1 MLRCLNRLE
10 RFDEGL
16 SGSVNGDAR
25 ERVAP
30 LSAAEESDLVNRVR
44 LRVGLVFQNFNLFPH
59 LSALEN
65 VIEAPVTVKKMRRS
79 QAIEVGKLYLNLVGL
94 SGKEHEYPARLSG
107 GQQQRVAIARA
118 LAMEPD
124 VVLFD
129 EPTSALDPRLVREVA
144 TLLRLLDDLK
154 RTLVVVS
161 HDMDFAMAISDQVI
175 YFEGGRAVET
185 GTATGVFGDPSQ
197 PETRAFMGDFHDGRW
212 PDDMIQRGRKHI
224 VDVASV
230 LAAGVVLSVVVAE
243 PLPAQSALERVRAG
257 GRLRVGI
264 DATYPPFGIAE
275 GGDFSG
281 FDVDIARAIARE
293 LGVEAALVN
302 ASFDGV
308 FPALQNGSFD
318 VVISAV
324 TITPERS
331 ATLLFSDPYI
341 AAGQQIVVRG
351 DSAIAGP
358 DDLAGRTVGV
368 QINTTAQ
375 FSMEKRAGVT
385 IAKYNTIDL
394 ALLDLQ
400 NGRVDAVASDGP
412 VLRYMVRMSFS
423 GLKTVG
429 AEYTD
434 EQFGVVLARGER
446 RSSPRGQRG
455 ALADAGQRRIREA
468 STKWFG
474 ESANTRHRSL
484 LPARI
489 RTGPHRADVV
499 LLRARRVADGGH
511 GRVEPVF
518 GLPFGL
524 CLALARVQSSRLDS
538 APAAIYVEV
547 MRGTPLLV
555 QILFVYFVLPSVGV
569 NLPAYASGVLALT
582 LNAAA
587 YISEVIRAGI
597 LSIDAGQMEAAR
609 ALGMSYWQSMRRIIL
624 PQTFRR
630 VVPPLTNEGIALFKD
645 SSLVSVIGL
654 TELAR
659 TGQELASRYAAPL
672 TIWPLVALLYLALT
686 FPLTESRSIS
696 SAGGVP

>member
-1 MLRCLNRLE
+1 M
-10 RFDEGL
+10 
-16 SGSVNGDAR
+16 
-25 ERVAP
+25 
-30 LSAAEESDLVNRVR
+30 
-44 LRVGLVFQNFNLFPH
+44 
-59 LSALEN
+59 
-65 VIEAPVTVKKMRRS
+65 
-79 QAIEVGKLYLNLVGL
+79 
-94 SGKEHEYPARLSG
+94 
-107 GQQQRVAIARA
+107 
-118 LAMEPD
+118 
-124 VVLFD
+124 
-129 EPTSALDPRLVREVA
+129 
-144 TLLRLLDDLK
+144 LRLLLASA
-154 RTLVVVS
+154 L
-161 HDMDFAMAISDQVI
+161 ALL
-175 YFEGGRAVET
+175 
-185 GTATGVFGDPSQ
+185 ATV
-197 PETRAFMGDFHDGRW
+197 
-212 PDDMIQRGRKHI
+212 
-224 VDVASV
+224 
-230 LAAGVVLSVVVAE
+230 E
-243 PLPAQSALERVRAG
+243 PLVAQSALERVRVS

-264 DATYPPFGIAE
+264 DATYPPFGSAE
-275 GGDFSG
+275 GGEFSG

-293 LGVEAALVN
+293 LRVKAELVN

-331 ATLLFSDPYI
+331 ATMLFSDPYI

-351 DSAIAGP
+351 DSAISGP
-358 DDLAGRTVGV
+358 DDLQGRTVGV

-375 FSMEKRAGVT
+375 FSMEKRPGVNL
-385 IAKYNTIDL
+385 AKYNTIDL

-412 VLRYMVRMSFS
+412 VLRFMIRNSFP
-423 GLKTVG
+423 GLKSVG

-434 EQFGVVLARGER
+434 EHFGIVLARTSDDLRRAVNAALWNLQDSGEY
-446 RSSPRGQRG
+446 
-455 ALADAGQRRIREA
+455 AKIY
-468 STKWFG
+468 STWFG
-474 ESANTRHRSL
+474 EPAQHGMAASSARTFDTTLVARTWSFFVRGVWMTAVMAASSL
-484 LPARI
+484 L
-489 RTGPHRADVV
+489 
-499 LLRARRVADGGH
+499 L
-511 GRVEPVF
+511 
-518 GLPFGL
+518 GLPLGL
-524 CLALARVQSSRLDS
+524 CLALARVQSKRAIA

-597 LSIDAGQMEAAR
+597 VSIDAGQMEAAR
-609 ALGMSYWQSMRRIIL
+609 ALGMSYWQAMRRIIL

-630 VVPPLTNEGIALFKD
+630 VVPPLTNEGIALLKD

-686 FPLTESRSIS
+686 FPLTRVAEHLERRWRPVTR
-696 SAGGVP
+696 A

>member
-1 MLRCLNRLE
+1 VIDLSRLVQ
-10 RFDEGL
+10 RGPRL
-16 SGSVNGDAR
+16 LHSVT
-25 ERVAP
+25 RV
-30 LSAAEESDLVNRVR
+30 
-44 LRVGLVFQNFNLFPH
+44 
-59 LSALEN
+59 
-65 VIEAPVTVKKMRRS
+65 I
-79 QAIEVGKLYLNLVGL
+79 
-94 SGKEHEYPARLSG
+94 
-107 GQQQRVAIARA
+107 AIA
-118 LAMEPD
+118 
-124 VVLFD
+124 
-129 EPTSALDPRLVREVA
+129 
-144 TLLRLLDDLK
+144 
-154 RTLVVVS
+154 
-161 HDMDFAMAISDQVI
+161 AMA
-175 YFEGGRAVET
+175 
-185 GTATGVFGDPSQ
+185 
-197 PETRAFMGDFHDGRW
+197 
-212 PDDMIQRGRKHI
+212 
-224 VDVASV
+224 V
-230 LAAGVVLSVVVAE
+230 LVTAE
-243 PLPAQSALERVRAG
+243 PLLAQSALERVRTA

-275 GGDFSG
+275 GGEFSG

-293 LGVEAALVN
+293 LGVEAELVN

-331 ATLLFSDPYI
+331 ATMLFSDPYI

-351 DSAIAGP
+351 DSGITGP
-358 DDLAGRTVGV
+358 EDLAGRSVGV

-400 NGRVDAVASDGP
+400 NGRIDAVASDGP
-412 VLRYMVRMSFS
+412 VLRYMVRMSFP
-423 GLKTVG
+423 GLKAVG

-434 EQFGVVLARGER
+434 EQFGVVLARRSDDLRRAVNAALWRLQDSGE
-446 RSSPRGQRG
+446 S
-455 ALADAGQRRIREA
+455 AKIHN
-468 STKWFG
+468 KWFG
-474 ESANTRHRSL
+474 ESNAPGTTAAAPRAFDPGIVARTWSFFVRGAWLTAVIAASSL
-484 LPARI
+484 AL
-489 RTGPHRADVV
+489 
-499 LLRARRVADGGH
+499 
-511 GRVEPVF
+511 

-524 CLALARVQSSRLDS
+524 CLALARVQSSRLVS
-538 APAAIYVEV
+538 TPAAVYVEV

-609 ALGMSYWQSMRRIIL
+609 SLGMSYWQSMRRIIL
-624 PQTFRR
+624 PQTFRC
-630 VVPPLTNEGIALFKD
+630 VVPPLTNEGIALLKD

-654 TELAR
+654 SELAR

-686 FPLTESRSIS
+686 FPLTRVAEYLERKWRP
-696 SAGGVP
+696 VTRT